1 MKTTFEELNRNIR
14 DSLNFKL
21 SLENL
26 DQLDEYSIE
35 KIAEFLNVPKE
46 NLFEDYKVPNFI
58 YHTKEEI
65 RKTKRSINRGGIHFY
80 NYYTLP
86 SPHGYVAPVLIDIL
100 CPKEKMPTE

>member
-1 MKTTFEELNRNIR
+1 MSKKSIIDKVKLIHWLNVRKTTFEELNRNIR

-58 YHTKEEI
+58 YQTKEEI

-80 NYYTLP
+80 NYYKT
-86 SPHGYVAPVLIDIL
+86 
-100 CPKEKMPTE
+100 